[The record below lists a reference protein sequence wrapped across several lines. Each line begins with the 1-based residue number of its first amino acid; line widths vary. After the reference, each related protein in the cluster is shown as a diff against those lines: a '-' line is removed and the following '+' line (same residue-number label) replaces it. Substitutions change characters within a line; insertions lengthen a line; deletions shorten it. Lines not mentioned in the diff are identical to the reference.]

1 MRKFFSFLF
10 SLLIFFVIFLVGI
23 YAGAVYFLNK
33 YSRQGLEN
41 LVTRGETPG
50 IESNR
55 PGFRKVIIDS
65 YNSATWKDVSI
76 DINVLKGD
84 DSASDRSFS
93 IRIPDA
99 TITLKDFSKRKFI
112 FSVRDMNITWHKSFN
127 TSVDTSQL
135 RRDNLE
141 NGKLELEFSLGSFE
155 QAEILSQ
162 VRDVFHN
169 SLDFIKHGRTA
180 TPITFSGTSKF
191 TISNKVMKA
200 KLQTAHEKGEYIIVM
215 NKADLRSLAK
225 ELDLDGDLTEEE
237 VDLLSRNPFRAS
249 RLLRIADYAKDTSK
263 KKHNENPGLPQD
275 AYRHVLWSYLLTK
288 AYGDKFAKK
297 VTDAHEA
304 GDTGNTESQRK
315 MDYNNNNVGRH
326 YVDEGYSEASI
337 LWRIMRDGEIIFS
350 PLEIAPGSAEQE
362 EQREPQVDSQTTEE
376 DDSQQNTLVD
386 NDSDGSQEDSHQHH
400 HESEEE
406 AD

>member
-1 MRKFFSFLF
+1 MRKFFSFLSF
-10 SLLIFFVIFLVGI
+10 LLIFFVIFLAGI
-23 YAGAVYFLNK
+23 YAGTVYFLDK
-33 YSRQGLEN
+33 YSRQGLEDI
-41 LVTRGETPG
+41 VTRGQTSD

-55 PGFRKVIIDS
+55 PKFRKVIIGS
-65 YNSATWKDVSI
+65 YNSVTWEDVSI

-93 IRIPDA
+93 IRIPDV

-112 FSVRDMNITWHKSFN
+112 FTVDDMNIIWHKFFDI
-127 TSVDTSQL
+127 SVDASQL

-141 NGKLELEFSLGSFE
+141 NGKLELEFSLSSFE
-155 QAEILSQ
+155 QDEILSR
-162 VRDVFHN
+162 VRDVFRN
-169 SLDFIKHGRTA
+169 SLDFIKYASTA
-180 TPITFSGTSKF
+180 IPITFSGTSKF
-191 TISNKVMKA
+191 TISNKAMKA
-200 KLQTAHEKGEYIIVM
+200 KLQTVREKGKYIIVM
-215 NKADLRSLAK
+215 NKADLHSVAK

-237 VDLLSRNPFRAS
+237 VDLLSRNPFRAP

-263 KKHNENPGLPQD
+263 KKHNKNSELSKD

-288 AYGDKFAKK
+288 AYGDEFAKK

-304 GDTGNTESQRK
+304 GDTGDTESQRE
-315 MDYNNNNVGRH
+315 MDYNNNDVGRQ

-337 LWRIMRDGEIIFS
+337 LWRIMDDDEVIFS
-350 PLEIAPGSAEQE
+350 PREIAPESVEQE
-362 EQREPQVDSQTTEE
+362 EQEESIDNEQGQEEQKEP
-376 DDSQQNTLVD
+376 
-386 NDSDGSQEDSHQHH
+386 QEDSHHQH